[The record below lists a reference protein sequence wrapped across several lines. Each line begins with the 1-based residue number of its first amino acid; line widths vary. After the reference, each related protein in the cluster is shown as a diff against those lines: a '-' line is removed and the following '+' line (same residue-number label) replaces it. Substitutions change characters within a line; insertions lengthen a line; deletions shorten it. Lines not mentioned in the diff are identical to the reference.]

1 MAKSKPDTDDVVGG
15 LLQNLHGEIRTA
27 YIDNLM
33 SVLSDRSAE
42 RIEKL
47 IKDAFEISDFKRFR
61 AKAMV
66 LVGAGYEVGVEAQ
79 KNNKAAS
86 LAQMLIRSMDG
97 IKENQLSHKK
107 KEETRLRF

>member
-1 MAKSKPDTDDVVGG
+1 MAKSKPDTNDVVGG
-15 LLQNLHGEIRTA
+15 LLQNLHGELRTA

-33 SVLSDRSAE
+33 SVLSDHSAS

-47 IKDAFEISDFKRFR
+47 IKDAFETSDFKRFR

-79 KNNKAAS
+79 KNNNAARLS
-86 LAQMLIRSMDG
+86 QMLIRSMEGMDRKSG
-97 IKENQLSHKK
+97 SS
-107 KEETRLRF
+107 R